1 MSRPRTYRT
10 EAVVLRQTTLGEADR
25 ILTLYTPDAGKVR
38 AVAKGVRRQKSRLR
52 GHLELLTRVSVS
64 ISTGRSLDIV
74 AEAQTIE
81 AFRKVTED
89 LERLTRGLYIAELTD
104 GFTVEHSS
112 NEPVYRLLVETLER
126 LSTTD
131 RPTLLTRRFEALLLG
146 YSGFGPE
153 LYGCVECRLE
163 LEPVDHLF
171 SCLMGGVVCP
181 RCRAGSEA
189 LVPLSVSSMKVMRLL
204 QRQPDFDSI
213 ASVHVSDR
221 LLGELERLL
230 RTYIRYLVDRGLRTT
245 QFMDLVCSPTSARS
259 GQGE

>member
-153 LYGCVECRLE
+153 LYGCGAGAGR
-163 LEPVDHLF
+163 
-171 SCLMGGVVCP
+171 P
-181 RCRAGSEA
+181 RVQLLDGRGR
-189 LVPLSVSSMKVMRLL
+189 VPPMPS
-204 QRQPDFDSI
+204 
-213 ASVHVSDR
+213 
-221 LLGELERLL
+221 
-230 RTYIRYLVDRGLRTT
+230 GLRG
-245 QFMDLVCSPTSARS
+245 ARS
-259 GQGE
+259 AVRQHYEGHAAPSAPARLRQYRIGARF